1 MTKEYDE
8 IEILKIEEKDIIA
21 VENETTTHLTSR
33 GDDRRTLGKVLIGA
47 GAALLFVNL
56 LGLFTGFSL
65 GQFLWPLWFVIPGA
79 LMLWPARNM
88 EPGDNQ
94 TWAWLAIPGAV
105 LLTLGGMFFFMNM
118 FDHFEAWAYAWPLL
132 PISVLWALLY
142 INRYSNDE
150 DMKHGLRSAIRVLF
164 WIMAGLGAFFELLI
178 FNNVLGVLWPVL
190 LIGGG
195 IYLIAKHRRQTLP
208 AA

>member
-8 IEILKIEEKDIIA
+8 IEILKIEEKDILA
-21 VENETTTHLTSR
+21 VENENASR
-33 GDDRRTLGKVLIGA
+33 VVRSGSNSRTLGKVLISVGVV
-47 GAALLFVNL
+47 LLIVNM
-56 LGLFTGFSL
+56 LGLLTGFAL
-65 GQFLWPLWFVIPGA
+65 GQFLWPLWFIIPGA

-88 EPGDNQ
+88 GPDDDQ
-94 TWAWLAIPGAV
+94 TWAWLAIPGAL
-105 LLTLGGMFFFMNM
+105 LLTLGGMFFFMSL

-142 INRYSNDE
+142 INRYSADE

-178 FNNVLGVLWPVL
+178 FNNILGVLWPVL

-195 IYLIAKHRRQTLP
+195 IYLIVKHRRQTVT
-208 AA
+208 A